1 VRIARIIDR
10 LDGSATRR
18 FMDDPDIRP
27 MTMTP
32 SACATMIDTPLRRA
46 AAVLL
51 CAAALLTHASPT
63 LAIEEP
69 AHTVVERDG
78 RIELR
83 DYAPTI
89 VAETVVDGDLSS
101 ASNRGFRAIAAYIFG
116 ANRSVR
122 AAGSE
127 KIEMTAPVAVE
138 SASEKIAMTAPVSAE
153 RQGGDAL
160 SGEGTWTIR
169 FTMPASYTLAT
180 LPRPNDASV
189 TLREVPGGRYAV
201 LVFSGFTG
209 EDKVRANTAELLAWM
224 GTKGFKPAGAP
235 QLARYDPPW
244 QLPFMRRNEIVVPV
258 AR

>member
-1 VRIARIIDR
+1 MKPLHPIATTS
-10 LDGSATRR
+10 L
-18 FMDDPDIRP
+18 
-27 MTMTP
+27 
-32 SACATMIDTPLRRA
+32 LRRN

-51 CAAALLTHASPT
+51 CSALIALPPGAAM
-63 LAIEEP
+63 AIEEP

-89 VAETVVDGDLSS
+89 VAETVVEGDLSS

-122 AAGSE
+122 ATGSE

-138 SASEKIAMTAPVSAE
+138 SASEKIAMTAPVSAQ

-180 LPRPNDASV
+180 LPRPDDASV
-189 TLREVPGGRYAV
+189 VLREVPGGRRAV

-224 GTKGFKPAGAP
+224 ATKGFKPAGPP

>member
-1 VRIARIIDR
+1 MSPIFPI
-10 LDGSATRR
+10 SHQT
-18 FMDDPDIRP
+18 
-27 MTMTP
+27 TP
-32 SACATMIDTPLRRA
+32 PNSRLRRPLA
-46 AAVLL
+46 ALL
-51 CAAALLTHASPT
+51 CAAALVLPT
-63 LAIEEP
+63 GAAMAIEEP

-89 VAETVVDGDLSS
+89 VAETVVDGDLSG
-101 ASNRGFRAIAAYIFG
+101 ASNRGFRTIAAYIFG
-116 ANRSVR
+116 ANRSVG
-122 AAGSE
+122 ASG
-127 KIEMTAPVAVE
+127 
-138 SASEKIAMTAPVSAE
+138 SEKIAMTAPVSAE
-153 RQGGDAL
+153 RQGSDAL
-160 SGEGTWTIR
+160 SGEGRWTIR

-180 LPRPNDASV
+180 LPRPENAAV
-189 TLREVPGGRYAV
+189 VLREVPGGRHAV

-224 GTKGFKPAGAP
+224 AGKGMKPAGPP

>member
-1 VRIARIIDR
+1 
-10 LDGSATRR
+10 
-18 FMDDPDIRP
+18 MP
-27 MTMTP
+27 MTP
-32 SACATMIDTPLRRA
+32 SAPCTMIDPSLRRA

-51 CAAALLTHASPT
+51 CAATLFTHASPT

-89 VAETVVDGDLSS
+89 VAETVVEGDLSS

-138 SASEKIAMTAPVSAE
+138 PASEKIAMTAPVSAE
-153 RQGGDAL
+153 RQGSDALL
-160 SGEGTWTIR
+160 SGEGRWTIR

-180 LPRPNDASV
+180 LPRPDDASV
-189 TLREVPGGRYAV
+189 VLREVPGGRHAV

-224 GTKGFKPAGAP
+224 GTKGLKAGGPP

-244 QLPFMRRNEIVVPV
+244 RLPFMRRNEIVVPV

>member
-1 VRIARIIDR
+1 M
-10 LDGSATRR
+10 G
-18 FMDDPDIRP
+18 P
-27 MTMTP
+27 MPPVPPVPPVPPMSPMSPIFPISHQTTP
-32 SACATMIDTPLRRA
+32 PNSRLRRPLA
-46 AAVLL
+46 ALL
-51 CAAALLTHASPT
+51 CAAALVLPT
-63 LAIEEP
+63 GAAMAIEEP

-89 VAETVVDGDLSS
+89 VAETVVDGDLSG
-101 ASNRGFRAIAAYIFG
+101 ASNRGFRTIAAYIFG
-116 ANRSVR
+116 ANRSVG
-122 AAGSE
+122 ASGSE
-127 KIEMTAPVAVE
+127 KIEMTAPVGIE
-138 SASEKIAMTAPVSAE
+138 PASEKIAMTAPVSAE
-153 RQGGDAL
+153 RQGSDAL
-160 SGEGTWTIR
+160 SGEGRWTIR

-180 LPRPNDASV
+180 LPRPENAAV
-189 TLREVPGGRYAV
+189 VLREVPGGRHAV

-224 GTKGFKPAGAP
+224 AGKGMKPAGPP